1 VSGLV
6 NKERR
11 VTLTVE
17 TFRALFIAVLAAIIL
32 VASHV
37 HPVLAQGDGL
47 SDASGLSPYWQPVVG
62 RWEHIVVEYGKR
74 RQLDPDLVASVIWK
88 ESRGISTVEGPTGA
102 VGLMC
107 VKPFPW
113 RPSPEELRN
122 PWTNVAAGTR
132 TLAQVIRDGS
142 GDVYY
147 ALAAYN
153 GGWDQIHLRVTRRYA
168 ADVLENYVRAV
179 AVEHGFSADGNWV
192 AILSVEGLPEH
203 RTVTV
208 LGPDRPVAR
217 YTERP
222 WEADVPSVPAGTPP
236 DATVIQFTDERGQEA
251 RVNLWLVK
259 EERISRGAETSRAST
274 GSFVSRRSSER
285 ASRLGFSGL
294 LD

>member
-1 VSGLV
+1 
-6 NKERR
+6 
-11 VTLTVE
+11 LTME
-17 TFRALFIAVLAAIIL
+17 TFKTSFITAFAAVIL

-37 HPVLAQGDGL
+37 HPVLAQGDGP
-47 SDASGLSPYWQPVVG
+47 SDTSGLSPYWRPVVG
-62 RWEHIVVEYGKR
+62 RWEKIIVEYGKR

-179 AVEHGFSADGNWV
+179 AIEHGFAADGDWI
-192 AILSVEGLPEH
+192 AILSVEGLPDH
-203 RTVTV
+203 RTATV

-222 WEADVPSVPAGTPP
+222 WEADVPSVPVGTPP
-236 DATVIQFTDERGQEA
+236 DATVITFTHERGQEV

-259 EERISRGAETSRAST
+259 KSRASR
-274 GSFVSRRSSER
+274 GSGVAQASAGSLVSRRSPTG